1 MMCFRLLSSRP
12 KRRAARGPFQDGA
25 NDGFT
30 LVELL
35 VVLAIIGLIAALVAP
50 RVLNYLSTA
59 KVETAKIQIKN
70 LQSALELYSL
80 DVGTYPTTEDGLAAL
95 AKPPANAVNWHGP
108 YLKGADG
115 LLDPWGHK
123 YLYVAPV
130 DDKDAVVRSLGRDGK
145 EGGTDLDGDLPK

>member
-1 MMCFRLLSSRP
+1 MCFRLLE
-12 KRRAARGPFQDGA
+12 RRSKSVVRRSITDGPS
-25 NDGFT
+25 DGFT

-35 VVLAIIGLIAALVAP
+35 VVLAIIGLVAALVAP

-80 DVGTYPTTEDGLAAL
+80 DVGSFPSSDDGLSAL
-95 AKPPANAVNWHGP
+95 AKQPADAVNWHGP
-108 YLKGADG
+108 YLKGADE

-123 YLYVAPV
+123 YVYLAP
-130 DDKDAVVRSLGRDGK
+130 DGDKDAVVRSLGRDGK
-145 EGGTDLDGDLPK
+145 EGGTDLDQDIPK

>member
-1 MMCFRLLSSRP
+1 LRRGKP
-12 KRRAARGPFQDGA
+12 KRAARRTISRESS
-25 NDGFT
+25 DGFT

-80 DVGTYPTTEDGLAAL
+80 DVGNYPTTEDGLAAL
-95 AKPPANAVNWHGP
+95 AKQPTSAVNWHGP
-108 YLKGADG
+108 YLKGADE
-115 LLDPWGHK
+115 LRDPWGHQ
-123 YLYVAPV
+123 YVYVAPV

-145 EGGTDLDGDLPK
+145 EGGTDLDGDIPK